1 MLKVLW
7 NTAYLSARI
16 YIFNEPWTEVY
27 VYLKLKL
34 FELEEQKERLKEQL
48 MARAVNGLWQERL
61 MVYGKSG

>member
-16 YIFNEPWTEVY
+16 YIFNEPWTEVH

-34 FELEEQKERLKEQL
+34 FELEEQKERLME
-48 MARAVNGLWQERL
+48 RSVDGRSGL
-61 MVYGKSG
+61 